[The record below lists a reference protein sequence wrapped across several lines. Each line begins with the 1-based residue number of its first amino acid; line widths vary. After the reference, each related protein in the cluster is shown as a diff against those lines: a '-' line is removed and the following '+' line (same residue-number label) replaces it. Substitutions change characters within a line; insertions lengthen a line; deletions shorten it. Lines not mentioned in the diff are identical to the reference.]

1 MPQVK
6 NRIIRRR
13 LMGAWI
19 SSIVSIC
26 LVLLLVGGA
35 SLLLVNAR
43 RLSDYFKEHMQ
54 ISVILRDDVDDS
66 HALAVRDQLDAMPW
80 VHATEY
86 ISREQ
91 GTKELEEMLGEDF
104 LTVFDTS
111 PVPVSFN
118 VSLDAAYVSPD
129 SVAIVKT
136 AIEKVPEVEEV
147 VYHESLI
154 EALNGNLSKISM
166 VIGVFII
173 LLLFI
178 SFVLISNTVRLNVY
192 SRRFSI
198 HTMQLVGAT
207 RGFIRGP
214 FMVQAFFQGVF
225 SAFLAIL
232 LLIGLLYF
240 LRSEFEMLFE
250 VFSLKMLL
258 VVIGIVL
265 VSGIVICMLST
276 YFVVNRL
283 VTLSKDE
290 LYA

>member
-26 LVLLLVGGA
+26 LVLLLVGVA

-66 HALAVRDQLDAMPW
+66 RALAVREQLDAMPW

-129 SVAIVKT
+129 SVAVVKT
-136 AIEKVPEVEEV
+136 VIEKVPEVEEV

-173 LLLFI
+173 VLLFI

>member
-13 LMGAWI
+13 LMGAWL

-26 LVLLLVGGA
+26 LVLLLVGVA

-54 ISVILRDDVDDS
+54 ISVILRDDVEDS
-66 HALAVRDQLDAMPW
+66 KALDVKETLDAMPW

-91 GTKELEEMLGEDF
+91 GTEELEEMLGEDF
-104 LTVFDTS
+104 LTVFESS

-129 SVAIVKT
+129 SVAMVKSQL
-136 AIEKVPEVEEV
+136 EKVPEVDEV

-154 EALNGNLSKISM
+154 EALNGNLSKISL

-178 SFVLISNTVRLNVY
+178 SFVLIGNTVRLNVH

-214 FMVQAFFQGVF
+214 FMVQAFFQGIF

-232 LLIGLLYF
+232 LLLGLLYF

-258 VVIGIVL
+258 VVMGIVL

>member
-26 LVLLLVGGA
+26 LVLLLVGVA

-66 HALAVRDQLDAMPW
+66 RALAVRDQLDAMPW

-104 LTVFDTS
+104 RTVFDTS

-166 VIGVFII
+166 VMGVFII

>member
-13 LMGAWI
+13 LMGAWL
-19 SSIVSIC
+19 SSIVSMC
-26 LVLLLVGGA
+26 LVLLLVGVA

-54 ISVILRDDVDDS
+54 ISVILRDDVEDS
-66 HALAVRDQLDAMPW
+66 KALDVKEKLDAMPW

-91 GTKELEEMLGEDF
+91 GTEELEEMLGEDF
-104 LTVFDTS
+104 LTVFESS

-129 SVAIVKT
+129 SVAMVKSQL
-136 AIEKVPEVEEV
+136 EKVPEVDEV

-154 EALNGNLSKISM
+154 EALNGNLSKISL

-178 SFVLISNTVRLNVY
+178 SFVLIGNTVRLNVH

-214 FMVQAFFQGVF
+214 FMVQAFFQGIF

-232 LLIGLLYF
+232 LLLGLLYF

-258 VVIGIVL
+258 VVMGIVL

-276 YFVVNRL
+276 YFVVKRL

>member
-26 LVLLLVGGA
+26 LVLLLVGVA

-86 ISREQ
+86 ICREQ

-129 SVAIVKT
+129 SVAVVKT
-136 AIEKVPEVEEV
+136 VIEKVPEVEEV

>member
-13 LMGAWI
+13 LMGAWL

-26 LVLLLVGGA
+26 LVLLLVGVA

-54 ISVILRDDVDDS
+54 ISVILRDDVEDS
-66 HALAVRDQLDAMPW
+66 KALDVKEKLDAMPW

-91 GTKELEEMLGEDF
+91 GTEELEEMLGEDF
-104 LTVFDTS
+104 LTVFESS

-129 SVAIVKT
+129 SVAMVKSQL
-136 AIEKVPEVEEV
+136 EKVPEVDEV

-154 EALNGNLSKISM
+154 EALNGNLSKISL

-178 SFVLISNTVRLNVY
+178 SFVLIGNTVRLNVH

-214 FMVQAFFQGVF
+214 FMVQAFFQGIF

-232 LLIGLLYF
+232 LLLGLLYF

-258 VVIGIVL
+258 VVMGIVL

>member
-1 MPQVK
+1 
-6 NRIIRRR
+6 
-13 LMGAWI
+13 
-19 SSIVSIC
+19 
-26 LVLLLVGGA
+26 
-35 SLLLVNAR
+35 
-43 RLSDYFKEHMQ
+43 
-54 ISVILRDDVDDS
+54 
-66 HALAVRDQLDAMPW
+66 MPW

-104 LTVFDTS
+104 LTVFESS

-129 SVAIVKT
+129 SVAMVKSQL
-136 AIEKVPEVEEV
+136 EKVPEVDEV

-154 EALNGNLSKISM
+154 EALNGNLSKISL

-178 SFVLISNTVRLNVY
+178 SFVLIGNTVRLNVH

-214 FMVQAFFQGVF
+214 FMVQAFFQGIF

-232 LLIGLLYF
+232 LLLGLLYF

-258 VVIGIVL
+258 VVMGIVL

>member
-13 LMGAWI
+13 LMGAWL

-26 LVLLLVGGA
+26 LVLLLVGVA

-54 ISVILRDDVDDS
+54 ISVILRDDVDDAR
-66 HALAVRDQLDAMPW
+66 ALDVKENLDSMPW

-104 LTVFDTS
+104 LTVFESS

-129 SVAIVKT
+129 SVAVVKSQ
-136 AIEKVPEVEEV
+136 IEKIAEVDEV

-154 EALNGNLSKISM
+154 EALNGNLSKISV
-166 VIGVFII
+166 VIGVFIV

-178 SFVLISNTVRLNVY
+178 SFVLIGNTVRLNVS

-207 RGFIRGP
+207 RRFIRGP
-214 FMVQAFFQGVF
+214 FMVQAFFQGIF
-225 SAFLAIL
+225 SAFMAIL
-232 LLIGLLYF
+232 LLLGLLYL
-240 LRSEFEMLFE
+240 LRNEFEMLFE

-258 VVIGIVL
+258 VVMGIVL

>member
-26 LVLLLVGGA
+26 LVLLLVGVA

-91 GTKELEEMLGEDF
+91 GTKELEEMLGDDF

-214 FMVQAFFQGVF
+214 FMVQAFFQGAF

>member
-13 LMGAWI
+13 LMGAWL

-26 LVLLLVGGA
+26 LVLLLVGVA

-54 ISVILRDDVDDS
+54 ISVILRDDVEDS
-66 HALAVRDQLDAMPW
+66 KALDVKETLDAMPW

-104 LTVFDTS
+104 LTVFESS

-129 SVAIVKT
+129 SVAMVKSQL
-136 AIEKVPEVEEV
+136 EKVPEVDEV

-154 EALNGNLSKISM
+154 EALNGNLSKISL

-178 SFVLISNTVRLNVY
+178 SFVLIGNTVRLNVH

-214 FMVQAFFQGVF
+214 FMVQAFFQGIF

-232 LLIGLLYF
+232 LLLGLLYF

-258 VVIGIVL
+258 VVMGIVL